1 MSAPL
6 RLSVTGVG
14 LACSLGLNAPDA
26 CAAAFAG
33 LTRPGPMPGIDVF
46 DSEEAVGV
54 DLNVHAVPLLTEGF
68 VDVARF
74 ARLGTAALAD
84 LMSRSEIL
92 DDGKTGICIALPSF
106 YHLRR
111 HEEAQAIADDEPPPP
126 EPYALEA
133 DIRTEALRT
142 QLVPTIRRF
151 SDVSLHPSPGVT
163 LFEGKAG
170 FGSLL
175 LSAARALQGG
185 AISRCLVGGI
195 DSFLDPLRVRA
206 LEQAGILLTPDNA
219 AGAMPGEAAA
229 FLLVERA
236 REDSASPTLEGIELA
251 QDVPFAP
258 ILNEPSEDAEL
269 PEPPPRPAGIGLAN
283 CLGTTR
289 AAGLAE
295 IETLYTS
302 LNGAT
307 HRAFDWGCAQVRLS
321 AASPFEPE
329 TVHPAMFFG
338 DTGAAT
344 GPLAVCLADHAR
356 QRGWGSSSGVWLASD
371 SGLRSSFRFSS

>member
-1 MSAPL
+1 MSESPL

-14 LACSLGLNAPDA
+14 LACSLGFNAPDA

-74 ARLGTAALAD
+74 ARLGVSALDD
-84 LMSRSEIL
+84 LMSRTEIPT
-92 DDGKTGICIALPSF
+92 DGKTGICIALPSF

-111 HEEAQAIADDEPPPP
+111 HEEAEAATEDPTPP

-133 DIRTEALRT
+133 DIRTDALRT
-142 QLVPTIRRF
+142 QLVPTLRRF
-151 SDVSLHPSPGVT
+151 LEVSLHPSPGVT
-163 LFEGKAG
+163 LFQDEAG

-195 DSFLDPLRVRA
+195 DSFLDPLRIEA
-206 LEQAGILLTPDNA
+206 LQEAGVLLTPDNA

-229 FLLVERA
+229 FILVERA
-236 REDSASPTLEGIELA
+236 SRDSASPTLEGVELA
-251 QDVPFAP
+251 QDIPFAP
-258 ILNEPSEDAEL
+258 LLEDPSDAEDP
-269 PEPPPRPAGIGLAN
+269 PEPPPRPAGVALAK
-283 CLGTTR
+283 CLSATR
-289 AAGLAE
+289 GVGMSEAQ
-295 IETLYTS
+295 TLYTS

-329 TVHPAMFFG
+329 LHHPVMSFG

-356 QRGWGSSSGVWLASD
+356 QRGWGTSSAVWLAND
-371 SGLRSSFRFSS
+371 SGLRSSFRLTH